1 MKKLLLSGFI
11 LVNLLSCNDKEV
23 TKTYYTGSATQ
34 AILDNMLTRRSI
46 RKYTEQQVSQ
56 EQIDTI
62 MKSAIF
68 APSALNKQPWE
79 IRVIQNPKILAE
91 INQRF
96 LNFAEGKEMQ
106 GSAAKYRE
114 PGFSIFHHAPTLIVM
129 AIDKSNPTAKLDAGI
144 SLQNILLSAHA
155 LNLGTCPL
163 GSLVT
168 ALNLPENQDI
178 LKLLNIPEGYEV
190 GINIALGYP
199 AENPKAPIR
208 YSEKVKI
215 IK

>member
-1 MKKLLLSGFI
+1 MKTLLLSGFI
-11 LVNLLSCNDKEV
+11 ALSLLSCKENE
-23 TKTYYTGSATQ
+23 TPKTYYTGSATN
-34 AILDNMLTRRSI
+34 AILDNMLTRRSV
-46 RKYTEQQVSQ
+46 RKYTEQPISQ

-68 APSALNKQPWE
+68 APSAKNLQPWE

-96 LNFAEGKEMQ
+96 LNYAEGKELQ
-106 GSAAKYRE
+106 GNASKYKE
-114 PGFSIFHHAPTLIVM
+114 PGFNVFYNAPTLIVI
-129 AIDKSNPTAKLDAGI
+129 AVDKSNPTAKLDAGI

-155 LNLGTCPL
+155 MNLGTCPL
-163 GSLVT
+163 GSLVS
-168 ALNLPENQDI
+168 ALNLPENQDLI
-178 LKLLNIPEGYEV
+178 KLLNIPEGYEV
-190 GINIALGYP
+190 GINVALGYP

-208 YSEKVKI
+208 YTEKVKI